1 MRKNK
6 LLICALALSMVLTV
20 LPGMTSVAAGA
31 EGETDASVSELQDEN
46 VQRLEEVTAMDEDGT
61 IYEIEDT
68 DGIVNSAGTS
78 RISTFALRMAS
89 MQVVNFN
96 KNGSAVTYYTDEI
109 NGGTGYTNGAYG
121 ADAAYLGTTSD
132 GRIRFMISGV
142 TGTVN
147 ASDVQLVDYNTV
159 ANNVSYYQV
168 SGGKLYHYISQN
180 LNNAPSSSINNGP
193 APPYMSEGVKYF
205 SYDGHYFYTDYSTM
219 LSDYQNSANGASA
232 VNAGNPFYNYFQFL
246 KMTTSTAYSAGEL
259 DSILN
264 TAMTNAGI
272 DPGSSKLTG
281 TGNSF
286 VDYQNTYSVNAL
298 LSLGIAVNESGWG
311 RSNICL
317 TKNNIFGLNA
327 ADSATENADSFASID
342 ACIRD
347 FMANWMAGR
356 YLDPLDWRNNGEYL
370 GSKGGGINVRYASDP
385 YWGEKAAAHAWNLDT
400 LGGSKDYPEANV
412 VPEEPA
418 PETPSTGGDTSA
430 EEPVPETPSTGVD
443 TPAEEPVPE
452 TPSTGVDTPA
462 EEPVPETPSTG
473 AGTPAE
479 EPVPETPST
488 GADTPTGGTP
498 PETPVTGGDTSAGNS
513 AAETMPGAGSTPP
526 ANNTLPGTPAET
538 DPSENVQSTVSSG
551 SGQNQE
557 QTVTNTEVT
566 NPPVSV
572 QAVSAGG
579 QGSADS
585 GTVTKSPKTG
595 DSANAVLWIVLISGS
610 VIVLITASL
619 VLARKKSARRAADP
633 EDHR

>member
-20 LPGMTSVAAGA
+20 LPGMTSVAAEA

-46 VQRLEEVTAMDEDGT
+46 VQRLEEVTAMDEDGS

-68 DGIVNSAGTS
+68 DGTVNSAETS

-147 ASDVQLVDYNTV
+147 ATDVQLVDYNTV

-180 LNNAPSSSINNGP
+180 LNNAPSSSVNNGP
-193 APPYMSEGVKYF
+193 APSYLDEGVKYF
-205 SYDGHYFYTDYSTM
+205 SYDGHYFYTDYSVM
-219 LSDYQNSANGASA
+219 LSDYQNGANGASA

-246 KMTTSTAYSAGEL
+246 NMTTSTAYSAGEL

-286 VDYQNTYSVNAL
+286 VNYQNTYSVNAL

-347 FMANWMAGR
+347 FMANWMAGG
-356 YLDPLDWRNNGEYL
+356 YLDSSDWRNNGEYL
-370 GSKGGGINVRYASDP
+370 GSKAGGINVRYASDP

-400 LGGSKDYPEANV
+400 LGGSKDHPAAGDA
-412 VPEEPA
+412 PEEPL
-418 PETPSTGGDTSA
+418 PETPVTGG
-430 EEPVPETPSTGVD
+430 D
-443 TPAEEPVPE
+443 TPAEEPTPE
-452 TPSTGVDTPA
+452 IPVTDGDTPTGGTTPDTPATGGDTPA
-462 EEPVPETPSTG
+462 EEPTPDMPVTG
-473 AGTPAE
+473 G
-479 EPVPETPST
+479 
-488 GADTPTGGTP
+488 DTPTGGTTP
-498 PETPVTGGDTSAGNS
+498 DTPATGGDTPAEEPIPETPVTGGDTSAGNP
-513 AAETMPGAGSTPP
+513 AAETTPGASTPP
-526 ANNTLPGTPAET
+526 ANNTLTETTAGTGS
-538 DPSENVQSTVSSG
+538 SENVQSTESSG
-551 SGQNQE
+551 SGQSQE
-557 QTVTNTEVT
+557 QTAAKTEGT

-579 QGSADS
+579 QDSTNS

-595 DSANAVLWIVLISGS
+595 DSADAVLWIALLGGS
-610 VIVLITASL
+610 VIVLITASAVL
-619 VLARKKSARRAADP
+619 VRKKAAKQSAGS
-633 EDHR
+633 ENQK

>member
-1 MRKNK
+1 MKEGSIQQMRKNK

-20 LPGMTSVAAGA
+20 LPGMTSVAAEA

-46 VQRLEEVTAMDEDGT
+46 VQRLEEVTAMDEDGS

-68 DGIVNSAGTS
+68 DGTVNSAETS

-132 GRIRFMISGV
+132 GKIRFMISGV

-147 ASDVQLVDYNTV
+147 ATDVQLVDYNTV

-180 LNNAPSSSINNGP
+180 LNNAPSSSVNNGP
-193 APPYMSEGVKYF
+193 APSYLNEGVKYF
-205 SYDGHYFYTDYSTM
+205 SYDGHYFYTDYSVM
-219 LSDYQNSANGASA
+219 LSDYQNGANGASA

-246 KMTTSTAYSAGEL
+246 NMTTSTAYSAGEL
-259 DSILN
+259 DGILN

-286 VDYQNTYSVNAL
+286 VNYQNTYSVNAL

-347 FMANWMAGR
+347 FMANWMAGG
-356 YLDPLDWRNNGEYL
+356 YLDSSDWRNNGEYL
-370 GSKGGGINVRYASDP
+370 GSKAGGINVRYASDP

-400 LGGSKDYPEANV
+400 LGGSKDHPAAGDA
-412 VPEEPA
+412 PEEPL
-418 PETPSTGGDTSA
+418 PETPVTGG
-430 EEPVPETPSTGVD
+430 
-443 TPAEEPVPE
+443 
-452 TPSTGVDTPA
+452 
-462 EEPVPETPSTG
+462 
-473 AGTPAE
+473 GTPAE
-479 EPVPETPST
+479 EPT
-488 GADTPTGGTP
+488 
-498 PETPVTGGDTSAGNS
+498 PETPVTGGDTSAGNLAS
-513 AAETMPGAGSTPP
+513 GTTPGASTPP
-526 ANNTLPGTPAET
+526 ANNTLTETTAGTGS
-538 DPSENVQSTVSSG
+538 SENVQSTESSG
-551 SGQNQE
+551 SGQSQE
-557 QTVTNTEVT
+557 QTAAKTEGT

-579 QGSADS
+579 QDSTNS

-595 DSANAVLWIVLISGS
+595 DSADAALWIALLGGS
-610 VIVLITASL
+610 VIVLITASAVL
-619 VLARKKSARRAADP
+619 VRKKAAKQSAGS
-633 EDHR
+633 ENQK